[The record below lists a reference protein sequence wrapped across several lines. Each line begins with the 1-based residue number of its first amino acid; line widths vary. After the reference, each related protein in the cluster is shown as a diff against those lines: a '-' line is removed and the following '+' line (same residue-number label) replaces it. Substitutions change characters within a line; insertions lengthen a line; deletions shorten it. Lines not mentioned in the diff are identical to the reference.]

1 MKFTYITGALLAAL
15 ATAQPVTEE
24 GTPEAVSPIAARTL
38 QKRDD
43 YRIAVWDNDSA
54 LLLLTPASYMS
65 RQTRTNAFQQTAA
78 VARNNILGPPT
89 TTRPTSMAQRR
100 V

>member
-24 GTPEAVSPIAARTL
+24 GTPKAVSPIAARTL

-43 YRIAVWDNDSA
+43 YRIAVWDNDSKF
-54 LLLLTPASYMS
+54 LLPAPVSYMS
-65 RQTRTNAFQQTAA
+65 RQE
-78 VARNNILGPPT
+78 
-89 TTRPTSMAQRR
+89 
-100 V
+100 